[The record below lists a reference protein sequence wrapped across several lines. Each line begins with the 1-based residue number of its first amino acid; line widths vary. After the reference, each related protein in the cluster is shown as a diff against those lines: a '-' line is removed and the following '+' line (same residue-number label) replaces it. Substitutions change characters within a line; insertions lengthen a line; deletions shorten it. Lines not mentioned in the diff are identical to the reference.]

1 MTVFNI
7 SLPCA
12 LPRPNRRSAFETPG
26 SDAKGHS
33 SEQPNLRAVATRSCN
48 LSQDI
53 RGPHLAEHA
62 PRHVLPTIVGFA
74 PVCKQLPGFLAPSAT
89 ILLNLPIILYYEI
102 RSSCAIPFD
111 DIQYVDS
118 YACVVC
124 PRQ

>member
-12 LPRPNRRSAFETPG
+12 MPRPNRRSAFETPG

-53 RGPHLAEHA
+53 RGPQLAEHA

-89 ILLNLPIILYYEI
+89 ILLNLPIILPD
-102 RSSCAIPFD
+102 RKSTRLNSSHVSI
-111 DIQYVDS
+111 S
-118 YACVVC
+118 YA
-124 PRQ
+124 

>member
-48 LSQDI
+48 LSPDVLGEIARARRDGAQVGLLRRMPFRDAC
-53 RGPHLAEHA
+53 RGLKSA
-62 PRHVLPTIVGFA
+62 PAVW
-74 PVCKQLPGFLAPSAT
+74 
-89 ILLNLPIILYYEI
+89 
-102 RSSCAIPFD
+102 
-111 DIQYVDS
+111 
-118 YACVVC
+118 
-124 PRQ
+124 PRQCARQGNVDDGHV